1 MTSNKKSNKKV
12 QCLKDVTER
21 SQIVE
26 EVVQKLMEVHLV
38 GVDENGEYYSGFH
51 GIEEFLKVLKE
62 YKKENV
68 LTGFSGVIKV
78 PELDRN
84 IEYILPTK
92 KHVDHGVRLVSTVE
106 KDYTI

>member
-1 MTSNKKSNKKV
+1 MNSNKKKIKKV
-12 QCLKDVTER
+12 KDLKDVTER
-21 SQIVE
+21 TQIVD
-26 EVVQKLMEVHLV
+26 EVVKKLTDVHLV
-38 GVDENGEYYSGFH
+38 GVDENEELYSGFP

-62 YKKENV
+62 YKKDNV

-84 IEYILPTK
+84 IEYILPIK
-92 KHVDHGVRLVSTVE
+92 KHVEHGVRLVSTVD